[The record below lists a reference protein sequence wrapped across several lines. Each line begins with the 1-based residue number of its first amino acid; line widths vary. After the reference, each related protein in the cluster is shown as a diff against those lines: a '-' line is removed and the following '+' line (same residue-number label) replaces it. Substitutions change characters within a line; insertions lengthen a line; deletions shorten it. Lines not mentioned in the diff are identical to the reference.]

1 MSYRP
6 HNLAIQMIDE
16 GEFFMSHKPTD
27 STAPDTTKLEKP
39 RVVSVTSSKNDQPS
53 NRPTPIR
60 PNVLDQKLRDAE
72 TSLQQLED
80 TKAKA
85 MEMAEGMGAGVGN
98 VDKIRDILFG
108 GQMRDYD
115 KRFKRLEERV
125 TQEHM
130 NFREEMFQR
139 LKVLEERMDGEI
151 DGLSEKSKLERQ
163 ERQSAL
169 ADLERDIKGLKNELN
184 SRLTQLDE
192 QISRDLKNL
201 RQQTLSKF
209 QEISLQQRQQH
220 DSLTSLVNQEVA
232 QLQDEK
238 VNRSDLAT
246 FFHDFAVRL
255 TKSYDSSSELE

>member
-1 MSYRP
+1 
-6 HNLAIQMIDE
+6 
-16 GEFFMSHKPTD
+16 MSHKPTD

-39 RVVSVTSSKNDQPS
+39 RVVSVTPSKNDQPP

-80 TKAKA
+80 TKTKA
-85 MEMAEGMGAGVGN
+85 MDLAEGMGAGIGN

-115 KRFKRLEERV
+115 KRFKRLEDRV
-125 TQEHM
+125 SQE
-130 NFREEMFQR
+130 
-139 LKVLEERMDGEI
+139 MDGEI
-151 DGLSEKSKLERQ
+151 DSLNEKSKLERQ

-209 QEISLQQRQQH
+209 QEISLQQRQQN

-246 FFHDFAVRL
+246 FFHEFAVRL